1 MPSREDDRTVRRKNG
16 GHKRTPP
23 TKLETAKSRKR
34 RMRNREMY
42 AEAMRFAEQL
52 DITLAPDDNV
62 SNIIIKIIQ
71 RTHALWLHAASKTD
85 ELNPDL
91 KPGEPGSIFT
101 YRFDEQGNKLIEP
114 SKWVAYEKELRQELF
129 SQVALAQ
136 KLNIDEAAVRV
147 EAAKLDLL
155 SRALRN
161 SMKKAQVPDEMQ
173 RRIGSALREEL
184 IVLEGTAHDDT
195 IETEEAA

>member
-52 DITLAPDDNV
+52 DITLASDDNV

-85 ELNPDL
+85 ELDPEL
-91 KPGEPGSIFT
+91 KPGEPNSIFT

-184 IVLEGTAHDDT
+184 TILEGTAHDT

>member
-1 MPSREDDRTVRRKNG
+1 
-16 GHKRTPP
+16 
-23 TKLETAKSRKR
+23 
-34 RMRNREMY
+34 MRNREMY